1 MKLNIKDTRDIIMRT
16 FVDNTED
23 KDFYDVDMFISD
35 VKCNIQNAYTDS
47 NGKLDITDAAD
58 AADAADAK
66 YAFECAVIDAIR
78 EIDIYDHYGSE
89 GCVIIVAEL
98 FDFAKKF
105 FDEAN

>member
-35 VKCNIQNAYTDS
+35 VKWNIANRYTYTSSSD
-47 NGKLDITDAAD
+47 KAFETE
-58 AADAADAK
+58 ADAADAK

-98 FDFAKKF
+98 FDFSKKF
-105 FDEAN
+105 FNEAN